1 LDIPVVRVVI
11 PGLEGDARNP
21 EYLPGKRAQAVQPR
35 RRKSWQGWS
44 TPLSPWNATTPTPM
58 PGEHPRPPTT
68 ATPGKSI
75 AIIFAGPSLPPSARP
90 TDPWLAWRPPVQR
103 DDIYRAAYDRPMAIG
118 IIDGQFNAV
127 PSVRH
132 QEIVWAMEQ
141 GIPVYGAA
149 SMGALRAAE
158 LDGFGMKGVGRVF
171 QWYRDGI
178 LIDDGDVA
186 VVHGP
191 EELDYIQSSTP
202 MVNFEA
208 TIQKAVQVG
217 ILDQGLGA
225 SMTASARCVNYRTRT
240 LSAVFRKAA
249 DRGVPQAALCAL
261 RDWLKTGWID
271 QKRLDAMELIGAIRH
286 HFCARLL

>member
-1 LDIPVVRVVI
+1 
-11 PGLEGDARNP
+11 
-21 EYLPGKRAQAVQPR
+21 
-35 RRKSWQGWS
+35 
-44 TPLSPWNATTPTPM
+44 
-58 PGEHPRPPTT
+58 
-68 ATPGKSI
+68 
-75 AIIFAGPSLPPSARP
+75 
-90 TDPWLAWRPPVQR
+90 
-103 DDIYRAAYDRPMAIG
+103 MAIG

-225 SMTASARCVNYRTRT
+225 SMTEAARCVNYRTRT
-240 LSAVFRKAA
+240 LSEVFRKAA